1 MGLGYFEREQRI
13 RFISCYEN
21 IFHMEKRAEIK
32 VYGRV
37 QKAGFR
43 DFIDEI
49 AFNLNLNGYVKN
61 LDDGTVQVVC
71 EGDEDTISELL
82 TKINIT
88 QYPIRVENIEVV
100 YKKPTGEYTTF
111 ELIRDEDLTTAT
123 YERMDSAARYIREMN
138 SNLGQKMDFI
148 GGKIDGLG
156 GKMDSLGGKIDGL
169 GGKIDI
175 LGGKMDSLGGKIDGI
190 GGKIDCLGGKVDSVG
205 GKIDGLS
212 EKVDALGGKIG
223 ILGTKIDQFRVEIT
237 SEIRLTR
244 DNFRSHLDERISTIE
259 RELSLIKAKVIP

>member
-1 MGLGYFEREQRI
+1 
-13 RFISCYEN
+13 
-21 IFHMEKRAEIK
+21 MEKRAEIK

-61 LDDGTVQVVC
+61 LDDGAVQVVC

-100 YKKPTGEYTTF
+100 YKQPTGEYTTF

-123 YERMDSAARYIREMN
+123 YERMDVAARYIREIN
-138 SNLGQKMDFI
+138 SNLGQKMDSI
-148 GGKIDGLG
+148 GGKIDVLGGKMDSLGGKMDSLGGKMDSLG
-156 GKMDSLGGKIDGL
+156 GKMDSLGGKINFL
-169 GGKIDI
+169 GGK
-175 LGGKMDSLGGKIDGI
+175 LDSLGGKIDV
-190 GGKIDCLGGKVDSVG
+190 LGN
-205 GKIDGLS
+205 
-212 EKVDALGGKIG
+212 
-223 ILGTKIDQFRVEIT
+223 KIDQVRVEIT

-259 RELSLIKAKVIP
+259 RELSLIKTKVIP

>member
-1 MGLGYFEREQRI
+1 
-13 RFISCYEN
+13 
-21 IFHMEKRAEIK
+21 MEKRAEIK

-61 LDDGTVQVVC
+61 LDDGAVQVVC
-71 EGDEDTISELL
+71 EGNEDAILELL

-88 QYPIRVENIEVV
+88 QYPIRVENIDVV
-100 YKKPTGEYTTF
+100 YKKPTGEYTAF

-123 YERMDSAARYIREMN
+123 YERMDAAARYIREMN
-138 SNLGQKMDFI
+138 SNLGGKMDFI
-148 GGKIDGLG
+148 GGKIDALG
-156 GKMDSLGGKIDGL
+156 GKMDSIGGKIE
-169 GGKIDI
+169 
-175 LGGKMDSLGGKIDGI
+175 SLGGKIDV
-190 GGKIDCLGGKVDSVG
+190 LGN
-205 GKIDGLS
+205 
-212 EKVDALGGKIG
+212 
-223 ILGTKIDQFRVEIT
+223 KIDQARVEIT
-237 SEIRLTR
+237 YEIRVSR